1 MPQGLPAHPQRP
13 TRPGPAG
20 GQQRG
25 DRPPRRAGCR
35 GRLPAA
41 GWLGVHVGAGYESSA
56 AGQSFVTAGPPKVPS
71 GSPVAGARGGDEL
84 GVRRLRRSRG
94 AWRRGG
100 HRIEVLPGGCGAR
113 CRGGLPRWHAGRR
126 SCAVSACCAAVLGR
140 VGSCGETAPA
150 SAWCRGAGCRSGRV
164 RRDVMGEGPA
174 AGGGPGSKGALP

>member
-1 MPQGLPAHPQRP
+1 MCSVGMRLDECWLAVRVGL
-13 TRPGPAG
+13 AG
-20 GQQRG
+20 GCARRG
-25 DRPPRRAGCR
+25 VVVGC
-35 GRLPAA
+35 RLPAA
-41 GWLGVHVGAGYESSA
+41 GGLGVHAGAGYESSA

-100 HRIEVLPGGCGAR
+100 HRIEVLLGGCGAR
-113 CRGGLPRWHAGRR
+113 CRGGLPPWHRR
-126 SCAVSACCAAVLGR
+126 APVVFRFRLLRRAVLGR
-140 VGSCGETAPA
+140 VGRCGETAPA

-164 RRDVMGEGPA
+164 RRDVRGEGPA